1 MDCSLG
7 EGCLC
12 VVGFLGLQA
21 LFNWMDSAATKDL
34 FVAFVIIMATFAAW
48 AAYRI
53 IRRKAR

>member
-1 MDCSLG
+1 MTKPSVG
-7 EGCLC
+7 QSVLC

-34 FVAFVIIMATFAAW
+34 FVAGVIIMATFAAW

-53 IRRKAR
+53 TKRR